1 MHYWGSGSKQN
12 YVNALKNKCSKVQ
25 NVDFIGRIPMEDV
38 LPMTK
43 NADVV
48 VCMTDPGDPN
58 NSRATANKQFE
69 AYGMW

>member
-1 MHYWGSGSKQN
+1 
-12 YVNALKNKCSKVQ
+12 
-25 NVDFIGRIPMEDV
+25 MEDV